1 MGWVDQLLPLFQFD
15 LSVHYYPP
23 NCDTLPTMELNYD
36 FESYVHDPNNNQT
49 DYLFDEGVTVTL
61 DPRPGHITV
70 YIPPSSSTNDE
81 ELEITFSGVTFD

>member
-1 MGWVDQLLPLFQFD
+1 MEGAF
-15 LSVHYYPP
+15 YYPP

-61 DPRPGHITV
+61 DPRPGRGTIV
-70 YIPPSSSTNDE
+70 LYIPPSSSTTDE